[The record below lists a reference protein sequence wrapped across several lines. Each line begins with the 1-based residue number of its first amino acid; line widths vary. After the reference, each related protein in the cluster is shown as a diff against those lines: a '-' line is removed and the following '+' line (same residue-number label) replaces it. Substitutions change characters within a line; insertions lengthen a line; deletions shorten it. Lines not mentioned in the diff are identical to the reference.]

1 MARNVATLVDAPRPR
16 RDETKVHPLTLEQ
29 VRRLLDAAASSRLY
43 AVWLV
48 LVLMG
53 LRKGDALALRWS
65 DIDMTTGTM
74 QVRRTVSRVKGQ
86 RQLDFGPTG
95 GVARSRTN
103 DLETMSTLMA
113 RWASME
119 RP

>member
-1 MARNVATLVDAPRPR
+1 
-16 RDETKVHPLTLEQ
+16 
-29 VRRLLDAAASSRLY
+29 
-43 AVWLV
+43 
-48 LVLMG
+48 
-53 LRKGDALALRWS
+53 
-65 DIDMTTGTM
+65 MTTGTM

-86 RQLDFGPTG
+86 SQLDFGPTG